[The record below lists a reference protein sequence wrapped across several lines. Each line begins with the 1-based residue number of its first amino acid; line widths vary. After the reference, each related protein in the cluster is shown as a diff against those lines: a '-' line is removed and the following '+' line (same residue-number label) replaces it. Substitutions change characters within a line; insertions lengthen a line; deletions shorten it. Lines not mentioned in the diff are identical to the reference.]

1 MGDLLVSRFRVPS
14 GRKRPKQR
22 PAREAHAGLA
32 VRYAIRPKEST
43 FLADARY
50 RTGRPPPTPA
60 CLHVAWKD
68 LVSVGSTRYVCARV
82 ERRTTPRGEVAEW
95 LNAPHSK
102 CGILARVSGVRIPPS
117 PPLPLASSLIRVKRL
132 FRLGNDLPQLP
143 TEGDGRWT
151 FGVMYRPMYRR
162 TYRWTYRRIVPRRG
176 RVRLPE
182 ETRGAD
188 RRADTSSG
196 QDPFIFSRSGCRKT
210 SADRLRAPCASASAR

>member
-14 GRKRPKQR
+14 RRKRPKQR

-117 PPLPLASSLIRVKRL
+117 PPATPSTSAVRCGRHVLSPAHPTQRLLSLAEDSIGQKR
-132 FRLGNDLPQLP
+132 
-143 TEGDGRWT
+143 
-151 FGVMYRPMYRR
+151 
-162 TYRWTYRRIVPRRG
+162 
-176 RVRLPE
+176 
-182 ETRGAD
+182 
-188 RRADTSSG
+188 RRAAGSLAG
-196 QDPFIFSRSGCRKT
+196 LKV
-210 SADRLRAPCASASAR
+210 ASISLGA